1 MGKKLDALLGRGFKT
16 AKFKATVAL
25 AISRLAV
32 LKNQRQ
38 ARCSIARSDVVQFLQ
53 DNNHDRALLRVEQ
66 VMKEQNMLDVFV
78 LVEGYCHLLLERVNL
93 IEHEKICPEEL
104 NEAVS
109 SLIYAATRCGEFP
122 ELQEIRSI
130 FTSRFGREFAARAI
144 ELRNNCGVNTKV
156 IQKLSTRKPS
166 LENKMKLIKEI
177 ASDNNIDLPIE
188 NTVPVT
194 TTENKELGQETQMPV
209 PSGPSGVFHQ
219 EESIS
224 FHPDDIDRHV
234 RRKYKD
240 VAEAAQAAFE
250 SAAYAAAA
258 ARAAVELSRSDSID
272 PGGSPHTPGP
282 RKSEHQ
288 TREKYSSED
297 EQMKSG
303 AKYEKIHPVL
313 NCDCEIEKGVEQL
326 KANEDV
332 IVTEFKRSHSET
344 SSASSDGD
352 DVVDESDDGEDGIGA
367 VLKMEGVA
375 GRTSTEPW
383 NINRRPVS
391 VRTRKAH

>member
-53 DNNHDRALLRVEQ
+53 DNNHDRAILRVEQ

-93 IEHEKICPEEL
+93 IEHERICPEEL
-104 NEAVS
+104 HEAVS

-144 ELRNNCGVNTKV
+144 ELRNNCGVNPKV

-188 NTVPVT
+188 NTAPVT
-194 TTENKELGQETQMPV
+194 KTENKELGQERQMPV
-209 PSGPSGVFHQ
+209 PTGPLEVFHQ

-224 FHPDDIDRHV
+224 FHPHDIDRSV

-240 VAEAAQAAFE
+240 VAEAAQVAFE

-258 ARAAVELSRSDSID
+258 ARAAVELSRFDSINPD
-272 PGGSPHTPGP
+272 GSPHTPGP
-282 RKSEHQ
+282 GKSEYQ
-288 TREKYSSED
+288 THEEYTSED
-297 EQMKSG
+297 EQTKSA
-303 AKYEKIHPVL
+303 AKYEKIHPVP
-313 NCDCEIEKGVEQL
+313 NCDCEIEKGMEQL

-344 SSASSDGD
+344 SPHSSDGD
-352 DVVDESDDGEDGIGA
+352 VTVDESDGEDGIGA
-367 VLKMEGVA
+367 GLKMGGA
-375 GRTSTEPW
+375 GRTSTELS